1 MKKKIDIFCT
11 LGPSSLNRKFL
22 KFSNANV
29 SLLRLNM
36 SHIKINKLK
45 NTIKFIKKFSKTPIC
60 IDTEGAQIRSKIKKI
75 KYLKSNNQTINIY
88 KNTGNFN
95 IYPSEV
101 FNKIKKND
109 IMDVGFDGLKIKVI
123 RVKKNKLNCKVLKDG
138 LLENN
143 KGIHIENRKIKLNFI
158 TEKDKKAIL
167 IAKTMNIKHYALSF
181 TNTYKDILKFNKLLK
196 SEIKIFKIETK
207 SAINGLKKIINR
219 GDRFLIDRGDLSKDI
234 SVEMLPTIQR
244 KILKIAKIKNKKVY
258 VATNFLES
266 MVKNKYPNRGEANDI
281 YNTLETG
288 AAGLV
293 LAAETAIGKYP
304 EECVVFLK
312 KMIKTYLKF
321 K

>member
-234 SVEMLPTIQR
+234 SVEMLPAIQR
-244 KILKIAKIKNKKVY
+244 KILKMAKIKNKKVY

>member
-1 MKKKIDIFCT
+1 LKKKIDIFCT

-234 SVEMLPTIQR
+234 SVEMLPAIQR
-244 KILKIAKIKNKKVY
+244 KILKMAKIKNKKVY